1 MNQVDARYSQI
12 CIESGY
18 KLKDFENM
26 KNEWTQITEESK
38 QLKLELSHKN
48 TELQSYYD
56 ADSQAKLLDKDLEHI
71 EILKKREIEI

>member
-48 TELQSYYD
+48 TEL
-56 ADSQAKLLDKDLEHI
+56 
-71 EILKKREIEI
+71 